1 MKKFLLAVVAVLCVT
16 VVSAQEHK
24 NSIGLRVGYGAEL
37 QYEHHISA
45 ENYLEFNLGLSGFGG
60 DRVFVNGTYNWNLF
74 DWDWTPKAGRWF
86 LSAGVGASLG
96 LWGYDKVM
104 DDGAVKRGHGF
115 QVGVA
120 GDVAFG
126 IRFNKP
132 VTLSIDYRPTIY
144 FLHGAWGDG
153 FTGIALTCT
162 YNF

>member
-1 MKKFLLAVVAVLCVT
+1 MKKFLLAIVAVLCVT
-16 VVSAQEHK
+16 VVSAQDYK

-37 QYEHHISA
+37 QYERHFSDA
-45 ENYLEFNLGLSGFGG
+45 NYLEVNLGLDGFGG
-60 DRVFVNGTYNWNLF
+60 DRIFANATYNWNCF
-74 DWDWTPKAGRWF
+74 EWDWTPNAGKWF
-86 LSAGVGASLG
+86 LSAGVGGSVG
-96 LWGYDKVM
+96 MWGYENDEGKNKLGV
-104 DDGAVKRGHGF
+104 

-144 FLHGAWGDG
+144 FLHNAWGQG
-153 FTGIALTCT
+153 FTSFALTCT

>member
-24 NSIGLRVGYGAEL
+24 NSIGLRLGYGAEL
-37 QYEHHISA
+37 QYERHFSS
-45 ENYLEFNLGLSGFGG
+45 ENYLEVNLGLSGFGG
-60 DRVFVNGTYNWNLF
+60 DRIFANAMYNWNLC
-74 DWDWTPKAGRWF
+74 DWNWTPNAGRWF
-86 LSAGVGASLG
+86 LSAGVGGSVG
-96 LWGYDKVM
+96 MWGYENAE
-104 DDGAVKRGHGF
+104 GASRLGV

-132 VTLSIDYRPTIY
+132 VTLSIDYRPTVY
-144 FLHGAWGDG
+144 FLHNAWGQG
-153 FTGIALTCT
+153 FSGVALTCT